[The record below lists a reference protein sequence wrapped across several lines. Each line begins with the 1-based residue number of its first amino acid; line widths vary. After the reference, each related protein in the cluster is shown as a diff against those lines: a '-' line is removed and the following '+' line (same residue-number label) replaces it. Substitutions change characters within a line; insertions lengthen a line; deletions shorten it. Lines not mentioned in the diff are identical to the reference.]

1 MESGIS
7 YRADK
12 TFDRKGLLELYEDV
26 GWTAY
31 TDEPERL
38 ERAIA
43 QSAHVVSAWDGDRLV
58 GLARVV
64 SDGEHIVFA
73 QDVLVLR
80 AYRRRGLGRELLR
93 RVLEPF
99 QHVRQTVLVADNAPE
114 LRAFYA
120 GLGFEMASRI
130 GMSAFMRLKPRRSS
144 P

>member
-64 SDGEHIVFA
+64 SDGEHV
-73 QDVLVLR
+73 D
-80 AYRRRGLGRELLR
+80 
-93 RVLEPF
+93 
-99 QHVRQTVLVADNAPE
+99 
-114 LRAFYA
+114 A